1 MTFIFTYV
9 IAFTGAH
16 LFCVVLSYHLVP
28 ISISCRA
35 GLLVFTW
42 VCSNLS
48 YFFPLRFYQLR
59 WNLYNIKLTILKWTV
74 QRHSVHSP
82 PLSAFKAFFFFSLP
96 MGILYLLSSCPHSFI
111 VFFCLFSNTV
121 SAFFLDCAGS
131 LLQSVGSSLWLF
143 AAGCGPSCPT
153 ACGFLVPFQGLN
165 PRPLCWKVDS

>member
-35 GLLVFTW
+35 GLLLFTW

-48 YFFPLRFYQLR
+48 YFFPLHFYQLR

-74 QRHSVHSP
+74 QRHSVHLP
-82 PLSAFKAFFFFSLP
+82 PLSTFKAFFFFTPNGYSGP
-96 MGILYLLSSCPHSFI
+96 VKQLSP
-111 VFFCLFSNTV
+111 FFHC
-121 SAFFLDCAGS
+121 FFLFVFKYCFCFFFG
-131 LLQSVGSSLWLF
+131 
-143 AAGCGPSCPT
+143 
-153 ACGFLVPFQGLN
+153 
-165 PRPLCWKVDS
+165 LCWVFVAERGLFTVALRCRMWP